1 MENTKTYDLIVIGA
15 GPGGYVAAE
24 RAGERGLSVLLV
36 ENRKLGGVCLNE
48 GCIPSKTL
56 LNSAKIYYY
65 ATHGQAYGVSAK
77 EVAFDWSAAQT
88 RKGQVMDTLRNG
100 ISGLMKKCKVE
111 VVNGTAQLAARD
123 TVTVDGTSYK
133 TKNILIATGSSPARP
148 PIPGID
154 LPGVV
159 DSTGLLNLEKL
170 PGKLVIIGG
179 GVIGC
184 EFACCFGSLGVDVTV
199 IEMLPEI
206 CPQVD
211 ADVAKI
217 LRTELGRK
225 NITFHTGAKVLEIT
239 ADGVRFSKDGKEHT
253 VPRDIVLVSTGRT
266 PNVAGLGLENARVD
280 FDKRGIKVDDRC
292 ATNQP
297 GVYAIGDCTGKAWLA
312 HTASRMGEVV
322 VNNLTGRPDLV
333 RWNAIPGV
341 VYTNP
346 EVAVVGLTEAEAKA
360 KGLPVKVLKRPMA
373 ASGRFLAEHADEKGL
388 SKLVVHAE
396 TGVLLGAHLVGGA
409 CSEMI
414 FGVAAMI
421 ETEFRAREIEEVV
434 FPHPTASEVMRDSV
448 FAA

>member
-1 MENTKTYDLIVIGA
+1 MYDLIIIGA

-24 RAGERGLSVLLV
+24 RAGAKGLKVLLI

-56 LNSAKIYYY
+56 LNSAKIFHY
-65 ATHGQAYGVSAK
+65 ASHGAAYGVHAK
-77 EVAFDWSAAQT
+77 DVSFDWPAAQA

-100 ISGLMKKCKVE
+100 IAGLMKKFKVE
-111 VVNGTAQLAARD
+111 VVTGTAQLAGGRAVKVGD
-123 TVTVDGTSYK
+123 TTYEG
-133 TKNILIATGSSPARP
+133 KNILIATGSSPAKP
-148 PIPGID
+148 PIPGAD

-159 DSTGLLNLEKL
+159 DSTGILNLEKL
-170 PGKLVIIGG
+170 PKSLVVIGG

-184 EFACCFGSLGVDVTV
+184 EFACCFGSLGIPVTV

-211 ADVAKI
+211 ADLARGLRGELAK
-217 LRTELGRK
+217 K
-225 NITFHTGAKVLEIT
+225 NISFHLGAKVLEIT
-239 ADGVRFSKDGKEHT
+239 KDAVRFSKDGKEES
-253 VPRDIVLVSTGRT
+253 VARDIVLVSTGRT
-266 PNVAGLGLENARVD
+266 PNVMGLGLENARVE

-297 GVYAIGDCTGKAWLA
+297 GIYAIGDCTGRAWLA

-322 VNNLTGRPDLV
+322 VHNITGRPDV
-333 RWNAIPGV
+333 MRWHAIPGV

-360 KGLPVKVLKRPMA
+360 KGIPVKVAKRPMA
-373 ASGRFLAEHADEKGL
+373 ASGRYLAEHTDERGQA
-388 SKLVVHAE
+388 KLVLHAE
-396 TGVLLGAHLVGGA
+396 TGVLLGAHLIGGA

-414 FGVAAMI
+414 FGIAAMI
-421 ETEFRAREIEEVV
+421 ETEVRGAEVEEIV
-434 FPHPTASEVMRDSV
+434 FPHPTVSEVMRDAI
-448 FAA
+448 FAMH